1 MPPPQSPARPV
12 AFNSRRGINHG
23 RRVVLTFASE
33 RGAGLKQFE
42 HELLELLPRL
52 RRFARS
58 LTRDSTEADD
68 LCQAA
73 VEKAL
78 KRRHQRRKEARLDAW
93 MFMIMRNCWI
103 DTQRSRRR
111 EADRFVSGD
120 AAEARAMATPPSD
133 PLAAAALHQA
143 MGALP
148 PEQREAAALVWVE
161 GFSYAEAA
169 QCLKIPLGTL
179 TSRLAR
185 ARGKLI
191 KTLEAA

>member
-1 MPPPQSPARPV
+1 
-12 AFNSRRGINHG
+12 
-23 RRVVLTFASE
+23 LE
-33 RGAGLKQFE
+33 QFE
-42 HELLELLPRL
+42 RELLELLPRL

-58 LTRDSTEADD
+58 LTRDSTDADD

-78 KRRHQRRKEARLDAW
+78 KRQQQRRKGARLDSW
-93 MFMIMRNCWI
+93 LFMIMRNCWI
-103 DTQRSRRR
+103 DRQRSRRR
-111 EADRFVSGD
+111 EADRFVSGEAAD
-120 AAEARAMATPPSD
+120 AQVGATPASD
-133 PLAAAALHQA
+133 PLAAAVLHQA
-143 MGALP
+143 MNALP
-148 PEQREAAALVWVE
+148 SDQREAVALVWVE

-169 QCLKIPLGTL
+169 QCLQIPLGTL